1 MSSSLKPASA
11 SLRVALLV
19 AAAALCLAG
28 CGYRGP
34 VQIDKADAAQ
44 QTTATAESGQG
55 KPEGTAPK
63 PHKGFVLDGLL
74 R

>member
-1 MSSSLKPASA
+1 MASSVTSTSA
-11 SLRVALLV
+11 SLRVAF
-19 AAAALCLAG
+19 AAAVLGLSLSG

-34 VQIDKADAAQ
+34 VQFDKTEAAQ

-55 KPEGTAPK
+55 KPEGAAPK
-63 PHKGFVLDGLL
+63 PHKSFVLDGLL